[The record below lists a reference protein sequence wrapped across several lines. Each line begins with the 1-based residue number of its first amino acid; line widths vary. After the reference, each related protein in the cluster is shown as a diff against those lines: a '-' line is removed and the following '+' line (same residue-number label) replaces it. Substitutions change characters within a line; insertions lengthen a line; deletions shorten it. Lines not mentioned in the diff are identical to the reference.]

1 MYLSNVGILKGGEGT
16 QEAKPA
22 AEEEQG
28 GQEGEGAEEIN
39 APLGE
44 TGMEG
49 LVTVLHGGTSVLTM
63 SPCKEGVTIWADS
76 TEYTLRVLPR
86 ILNGC
91 NLVQLPCHLEKS
103 VDIVLR
109 APATIYALFQTS
121 KQDPASVNDPAAR
134 AVRRKCVFV

>member
-1 MYLSNVGILKGGEGT
+1 MILKRGEYT
-16 QEAKPA
+16 QETDAA

-28 GQEGEGAEEIN
+28 GQEGGGVDDHN
-39 APLGE
+39 ALLRE

-49 LVTVLHGGTSVLTM
+49 LVSVLHGGTSVLTM
-63 SPCKEGVTIWADS
+63 TPCKEGVTIWADS

-109 APATIYALFQTS
+109 TPAIIYALFQTS
-121 KQDPASVNDPAAR
+121 KQDLASVNDPAER
-134 AVRRKCVFV
+134 LVRRKCVFMM